1 MSAQPDPN
9 WRPVLRRRLMV
20 AAGVLACWVLA
31 IEARLVVLQV
41 VQHDELSLRA
51 ERQQSETQKTPGKRG
66 EIYDRKGRL
75 LAYSVDADTIYAVP
89 TDVADPATAAALL
102 CAAFDECTRKDRDQ
116 LRERLS
122 RKRRSGG
129 LTSFQYVKRRAT
141 PIEAKR
147 IAALEL
153 KGIGFM
159 KESKRFY
166 PNRELAAHL
175 LGYVGTDNAG
185 LHGLEATFDKTVR
198 GREGTMLVQ
207 TDARGHA
214 FSRLDRPPTTGG
226 SLELTIDQQLQY
238 IVERELKAGVEAA
251 RADGGTAVA
260 MDPRTG
266 EILAMASWPTFNPN
280 QYAGTSDSALRN
292 RAVQDL
298 YEPGS
303 TFKLVTASAAIE
315 EKVVTPG
322 EIIDVSAGLIRFGS
336 RVIDDMH
343 RYGPLS
349 FTDVIVKSSNVGA
362 IKVGLKLGPERMG
375 LYIRR
380 FGFGRASSPDFP
392 GESPGIVWDP
402 SRLNDSALASVS
414 MGYQIGVTPLQM
426 AAAASVIANGG
437 TLYEPHVV
445 RATVK
450 GGVRTVVSPK
460 VVRRAILPATAAT
473 LTTIMEAVV
482 VEGTAKRAALASY
495 TVAGK
500 TGTADKLVNG
510 RYSPS
515 QQNVS
520 FVGFVPSRNPVMTV
534 IVMVDSP
541 RVGGDTGGVIA
552 APIFQRIADAS
563 LRQMGVTPTIN
574 QPPPVMI
581 ARRDQHPVTT
591 AAAPLTPAIV
601 TMTASM
607 SDGGGLPDLRGMS
620 ARDALRELARLGLT
634 ARMQGTG
641 VVTEQTPAPG
651 STIEPGA
658 ACTLVLNRRPPPRPA
673 AASGDQR

>member
-1 MSAQPDPN
+1 
-9 WRPVLRRRLMV
+9 MV

-31 IEARLVVLQV
+31 IETRLVVLQV
-41 VQHDELSLRA
+41 LQHDELSQRA

-66 EIYDRKGRL
+66 EIVDRHGRL

-89 TDVADPATAAALL
+89 TDIADLAAAAAQL
-102 CAAFDECTRKDRDQ
+102 CRVLDECDKQVREQ
-116 LRERLS
+116 LLERLS
-122 RKRRSGG
+122 RKRKNGSP
-129 LTSFQYVKRRAT
+129 TSFQYVKRRAT
-141 PIEAKR
+141 PLEAKR
-147 IAALEL
+147 VAALEL

-185 LHGLEATFDKTVR
+185 LHGLEATYDKTVR

-226 SLELTIDQQLQY
+226 SLELTIDEQLQF

-260 MDPRTG
+260 MDPHTG

-280 QYAGTSDSALRN
+280 QYAGRGDSALRN

-315 EKVVTPG
+315 EKVVTPD

-343 RYGPLS
+343 RYAPLS

-362 IKVGLKLGPERMG
+362 IKVGLKVGPERMG

-380 FGFGRASSPDFP
+380 FGFGRPSSPDFP
-392 GESPGIVWDP
+392 SESPGIVWNA
-402 SRLNDSALASVS
+402 SKLNDSALASVS

-450 GGVRTVVSPK
+450 GGVRTPVPPR
-460 VVRRAILPATAAT
+460 VVRRAILPETAAT
-473 LTTIMEAVV
+473 LTTIMEGVV
-482 VEGTAKRAALASY
+482 TDGTAKAARLVNF

-541 RVGGDTGGVIA
+541 RVGGDTGGAIA
-552 APIFQRIADAS
+552 APIFKRIADAS
-563 LRQMGVTPTIN
+563 LRMMGVTPTLN
-574 QPPPVMI
+574 QPPPVLI
-581 ARRDQHPVTT
+581 TRQDNSPVTT
-591 AAAPLTPAIV
+591 AAAPMAPAIV
-601 TMTASM
+601 TMSVNMT
-607 SDGGGLPDLRGMS
+607 DGGGLPDLRGLS

-634 ARMQGTG
+634 ARMEGAG
-641 VVTEQTPAPG
+641 VVVEQTPAAG
-651 STIEPGA
+651 SPIEPGG
-658 ACTLVLNRRPPPRPA
+658 ACTLVLNRRPPVRPA
-673 AASGDQR
+673 AAVGDQR

>member
-1 MSAQPDPN
+1 
-9 WRPVLRRRLMV
+9 MV
-20 AAGVLACWVLA
+20 AAGVLACWVFA
-31 IEARLVVLQV
+31 IEARLVMLQV
-41 VQHDELSLRA
+41 VQYDELSLRA

-66 EIYDRKGRL
+66 EIHDRKGRL

-89 TDVADPATAAALL
+89 TEISDPAKMAALL
-102 CAAFDECTRKDRDQ
+102 CAAIDECTGKDRDQ

-226 SLELTIDQQLQY
+226 SLELTIDQHLQF
-238 IVERELKAGVEAA
+238 IAERELKAGVEAA
-251 RADGGTAVA
+251 GAAGGTAVA
-260 MDPRTG
+260 MDPYTG

-280 QYAGTSDSALRN
+280 QYAGTNDSARRN

-392 GESPGIVWDP
+392 GESPGIVWAP

-450 GGVRTVVSPK
+450 AGVRTPVPPK
-460 VVRRAILPATAAT
+460 AVRRAILAETAAT
-473 LTTIMEAVV
+473 LTSIMESVV
-482 VEGTAKRAALASY
+482 TEGTGKRAALASF

-500 TGTADKLVNG
+500 SGTADKLVNG
-510 RYSPS
+510 RYSAS

-552 APIFQRIADAS
+552 APIFQRIAEAS

-581 ARRDQHPVTT
+581 ARRNQNPVTT
-591 AAAPLTPAIV
+591 AAAPLAPAIV
-601 TMTASM
+601 TMPASM
-607 SDGGGLPDLRGMS
+607 ADGGGLPDLRGMS
-620 ARDALRELARLGLT
+620 AREALRELARLGLT
-634 ARMQGTG
+634 ARMQGAG

-651 STIEPGA
+651 SVIEPGA
-658 ACTLVLNRRPPPRPA
+658 ACMLVLNRRPAPRPA
-673 AASGDQR
+673 GALGDQR

>member
-1 MSAQPDPN
+1 
-9 WRPVLRRRLMV
+9 MV

-31 IEARLVVLQV
+31 IEVRLVVLQV
-41 VQHDELSLRA
+41 WQFEELSARA

-66 EIYDRKGRL
+66 EIVDRHGRL

-89 TDVADPATAAALL
+89 TDIADPAGTAAALCGAL
-102 CAAFDECTRKDRDQ
+102 DECGKKEKDQ
-116 LRERLS
+116 LIERLS
-122 RKRRSGG
+122 RKRKNGS

-147 IAALEL
+147 IAALDI
-153 KGIGFM
+153 KGIGFI

-185 LHGLEATFDKTVR
+185 LHGLEATYDKTVR

-226 SLELTIDQQLQY
+226 SLELTIDQHLQY
-238 IVERELKAGVEAA
+238 IVERELRAGVEAA

-260 MDPRTG
+260 MDPYTG

-280 QYAGTSDSALRN
+280 QYAGTHEAALRN

-315 EKVVTPG
+315 EKVVMPDDLVDTQGGVIKFPG
-322 EIIDVSAGLIRFGS
+322 RKPIT
-336 RVIDDMH
+336 DMGH
-343 RYGPLS
+343 NYGVLT
-349 FTDVIVKSSNVGA
+349 FANVIVKSSNVGA
-362 IKVGLKLGPERMG
+362 IKVGLMLGPERMG

-380 FGFGRASSPDFP
+380 FGFGRPSSPDFP

-402 SRLNDSALASVS
+402 SKLNDSALASVS
-414 MGYQIGVTPLQM
+414 MGYQVGVTPLQM

-450 GGVRTVVSPK
+450 GGTRTAVPPK
-460 VVRRAILPATAAT
+460 AVRRAILPETAAT
-473 LTTIMEAVV
+473 LTSIMEAVV
-482 VEGTAKRAALASY
+482 VEGTAKRAALAKYS
-495 TVAGK
+495 VAGK

-541 RVGGDTGGVIA
+541 RIGGDTGGVIA
-552 APIFQRIADAS
+552 APIFQRIAEAG
-563 LRQMGVTPTIN
+563 LRQLGVTPTIN

-581 ARRDQHPVTT
+581 ARRDQSPVTT
-591 AAAPLTPAIV
+591 AAAPLAPSIV

-607 SDGGGLPDLRGMS
+607 TDGGGLPDLRGMS
-620 ARDALRELARLGLT
+620 ARDALRELARLGLS
-634 ARMQGTG
+634 ARMEGAG
-641 VVTEQTPAPG
+641 VVIEQTPAAG
-651 STIEPGA
+651 SQIEPGG
-658 ACTLVLNRRPPPRPA
+658 ACTLVLNRRPPPRPTGA
-673 AASGDQR
+673 IGDQR